1 MTVFTYMMVL
11 CPMWY
16 LPHFC
21 YSKVL
26 YVLDNVQSNQAA
38 VSWAILMV
46 LSKMA
51 NVIVVIQQA
60 NV

>member
-1 MTVFTYMMVL
+1 MMVL

-26 YVLDNVQSNQAA
+26 YVLDNIQSNQAA